1 MQQMVLQREFRP
13 TELIWLARGCTMGGI
28 VIQRSTFVPMKT
40 LVSRD
45 NQLRVFVAVAKANSL
60 REAAEILAVTQ
71 PALSK
76 QIRALELAL
85 GTKLFLRHGRGMQL
99 TPDGHALFLK
109 VEPLLN
115 SLDATFAHSG
125 HQSQHGGTLRI
136 ATVQT
141 LIAYFIPELSRQL
154 LAIYPDTHLT
164 IHCDSSANV
173 VESVERGKADIGFV
187 YETAVDVPDL
197 ISEPLFEERL
207 ALYMRA
213 EKDADAIALTDMAAL
228 KLILPPKPYALRRM
242 VERALGSSVQPYIEC
257 DSLELSLRLVLIS
270 DGVTVLPESLPRD
283 MVEDR
288 GLRREPLTAIP
299 SRRLVAIS
307 RSVRGQS
314 RAFDTALEIALS
326 ARVRGAITSG

>member
-1 MQQMVLQREFRP
+1 
-13 TELIWLARGCTMGGI
+13 
-28 VIQRSTFVPMKT
+28 MKT
-40 LVSRD
+40 LASRD
-45 NQLRVFVAVAKANSL
+45 NQLRMFVAVAKASSL
-60 REAAEILAVTQ
+60 REAAEILAITQ

-76 QIRALELAL
+76 QIRALETAL
-85 GTKLFLRHGRGMQL
+85 DTKLFLRHGRGMQL
-99 TPDGHALFLK
+99 TPDGQALFLK

-115 SLDATFAHSG
+115 SLDAAFEHSG
-125 HQSQHGGTLRI
+125 HLSRHGGTLRI

-141 LIAYFIPELSRQL
+141 LIAYFIPELSRQM
-154 LAIYPDTHLT
+154 LALYPDVHLT

-207 ALYMRA
+207 ALYTA
-213 EKDADAIALTDMAAL
+213 ADDDTDAHALTNLAAL

-242 VERALGSSVQPYIEC
+242 VERSLGGSVQPYIEC
-257 DSLELSLRLVLIS
+257 DSLELSLRLVSIS
-270 DGVTVLPESLPRD
+270 GGVTVLPESLPRD

-288 GLRREPLTAIP
+288 GLRRTPLNAVP

-314 RAFDTALEIALS
+314 RAFDAALEIALR
-326 ARVRGAITSG
+326 AGPQGAITSG